1 MNLVRNGTHSAETTA
16 RTRALLTTPLVLMLF
31 LSGCQEAESGT
42 NFEAIPRNENISYQS
57 VAPGDVPLDPS
68 NEEYF
73 VRSFGS
79 ADPTHSTCVRDVI
92 RLTGAKGAETNYYA
106 TIRGFWWEPRE
117 AKKWSGGVEEAGM
130 ELTVLFAPHDRDD
143 VPKTVYMQF
152 EHGSATVLYEPDAQL
167 NFDSWWINPS
177 GERVFNGVSASDS
190 IRGPGAVVNNT
201 ALEQLG
207 GLLSVQVALG
217 ENILATCYTAD
228 PVES

>member
-1 MNLVRNGTHSAETTA
+1 MRNGTRPVANTVRS
-16 RTRALLTTPLVLMLF
+16 RALLATTLALTLF
-31 LSGCQEAESGT
+31 LSACQEAESGT
-42 NFEAIPRNENISYQS
+42 NYEAIPRNENINYQN

-73 VRSFGS
+73 VRNFGS

-92 RLTGAKGAETNYYA
+92 RLTGGKGAEANYYA

-117 AKKWSGGVEEAGM
+117 AMKWSGGVEEAGM

-167 NFDSWWINPS
+167 NFDSWWVNPS
-177 GERVFNGVSASDS
+177 GERVFKGVSASDS
-190 IRGPGAVVNNT
+190 IRGPGAFVTNT
-201 ALEQLG
+201 TLEQLG